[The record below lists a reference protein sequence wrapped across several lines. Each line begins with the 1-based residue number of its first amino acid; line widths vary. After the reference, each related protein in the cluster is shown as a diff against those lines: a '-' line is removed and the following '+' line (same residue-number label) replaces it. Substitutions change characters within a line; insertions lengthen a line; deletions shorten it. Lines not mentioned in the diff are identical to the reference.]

1 MSLRNIRSQ
10 LVPDPSGS
18 SLSLSTNLKMKVQN
32 NILIFLFLS
41 FPHALPA
48 QVKIKGLVVI
58 ALPAQVKIKGLV
70 DVIANVAGEAAPG
83 PSPHSLKVLSRQ
95 LKK

>member
-1 MSLRNIRSQ
+1 
-10 LVPDPSGS
+10 
-18 SLSLSTNLKMKVQN
+18 MKVQN

-48 QVKIKGLVVI
+48 QVKIKGLVDVI

>member
-48 QVKIKGLVVI
+48 QVKIKGLV
-58 ALPAQVKIKGLV
+58 